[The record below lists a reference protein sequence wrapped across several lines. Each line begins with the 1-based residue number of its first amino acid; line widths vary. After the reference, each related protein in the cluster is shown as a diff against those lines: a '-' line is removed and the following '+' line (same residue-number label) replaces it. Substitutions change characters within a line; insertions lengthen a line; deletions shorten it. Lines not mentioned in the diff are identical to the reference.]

1 MNKSATF
8 NWKLWLQ
15 WVLAT
20 TLGWLIGISFLPL
33 ELVARVSMGIAQW
46 LVLRPIYPKTGWW
59 IPLSAAGWML
69 GWGISI
75 ALGFQGSSSL
85 VAAMVGLS
93 LGSFQ
98 WLLLNRW
105 VPISQWWIVV
115 NILAWIIGL
124 SGFTDP
130 RFAGLVVG
138 IVTGIVLELL
148 SRYSKRK
155 KKYP

>member
-1 MNKSATF
+1 MNKGSTF

-20 TLGWLIGISFLPL
+20 TLGWLVGISFLPL
-33 ELVARVSMGIAQW
+33 ELAAGVSMGFAQW

-59 IPLSAAGWML
+59 MPLSAGGWML
-69 GWGISI
+69 GWGISM
-75 ALGFQGSSSL
+75 ALGIQQTDFL
-85 VAAMVGLS
+85 VAGLVGLS
-93 LGSFQ
+93 LGLFQ
-98 WLLLNRW
+98 WIILNQW

-115 NILAWIIGL
+115 NILAWVIGL

-138 IVTGIVLELL
+138 IVTGIALELL
-148 SRYSKRK
+148 SRYSKK
-155 KKYP
+155 GKSNP